1 MTELRYVGV
10 KNRTLRDLARLYL
23 ASARGG
29 RQRRAEFDG
38 VRTFCMFVRYPR
50 SGHSLVAAAATLLAL
65 CVLGSYRVAYG
76 SLAELDSWGPVE
88 PAAKNVKKIA

>member
-1 MTELRYVGV
+1 MGRCRPLLRLSLCPSVHAPISCPHPTCTCPCKHAPTCAGIGV
-10 KNRTLRDLARLYL
+10 AC
-23 ASARGG
+23 G
-29 RQRRAEFDG
+29 
-38 VRTFCMFVRYPR
+38 